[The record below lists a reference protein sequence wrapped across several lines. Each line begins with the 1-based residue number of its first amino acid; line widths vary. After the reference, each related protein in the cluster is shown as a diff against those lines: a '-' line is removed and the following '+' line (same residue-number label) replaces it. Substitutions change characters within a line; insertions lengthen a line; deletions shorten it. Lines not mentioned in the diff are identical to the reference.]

1 MMTHWLP
8 LTRLTPIIKLGLI
21 AILTAVLAIGCGS
34 SGPSDPAAQPGQAPC
49 RPIQHA
55 AGETCVPLDIQ
66 RVVTLGTPTLA
77 NALALGTQPVGSIFY
92 FDTPPVYLE
101 GKIETIASVGTSE
114 RPNLEKILTLQPDLI
129 IAMNEWG
136 VTYPQLSQIA
146 PTVVDDWQ
154 GYPSWSDHFNFVA
167 NVLNK
172 TQAAEQIWA
181 DYEQRIQAL
190 RAALG
195 ATYDNKTVSFMYL
208 CCGGISIDVKNSF
221 SGQILEDIGLQRPPA
236 QNLEK
241 DSGLVILSQERL
253 VDVDA
258 DIIFLAVDE
267 DEESQTMRQQL
278 QQDPLWRQ
286 LKAVKNDQVYVVNLA
301 TWRGGNPLAA
311 NAVIDDLFKYLTE
324 ESP

>member
-1 MMTHWLP
+1 MTHWLP
-8 LTRLTPIIKLGLI
+8 FPRLKPLIKLGLI

-34 SGPSDPAAQPGQAPC
+34 SVPTKQNDQSGQIPC

-77 NALALGTQPVGSIFY
+77 NALALETKPVGGIFY
-92 FDTPPVYLE
+92 FETPPAYLE
-101 GKIETIASVGTSE
+101 GKVETIESVGTGE

-129 IAMNEWG
+129 IAMNEWN
-136 VTYPQLSQIA
+136 VTYQQLSQIA

-167 NVLNK
+167 QVLNK
-172 TQAAEQIWA
+172 TQTAEQIWA
-181 DYEQRIQAL
+181 EYEQRIQEL

-195 ATYDNKTVSFMYL
+195 STYENKTVSFMYL

-221 SGQILEDIGLQRPPA
+221 SGQIFEDIGLQRPPA
-236 QNLEK
+236 QNLEN

-253 VDVDA
+253 TDVDA
-258 DIIFLAVDE
+258 DIVFLAVDK
-267 DEESQTMRQQL
+267 DEESQNMLQQL
-278 QQDPLWRQ
+278 QQDPLWSQ
-286 LKAVKNDQVYVVNLA
+286 LKAVKNDQVYPVNLA

-324 ESP
+324 EGP